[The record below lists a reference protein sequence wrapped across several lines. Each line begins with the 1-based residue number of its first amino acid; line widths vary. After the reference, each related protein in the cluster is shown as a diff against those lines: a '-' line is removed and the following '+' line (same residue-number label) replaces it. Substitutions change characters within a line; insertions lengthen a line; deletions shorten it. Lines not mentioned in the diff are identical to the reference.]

1 MLRVLSAGGI
11 TMAQEPRYSS
21 HDGAYEPR
29 YASYDDQY
37 AEPVDLDEFGSQ
49 LRSYHPSR
57 SIVTREEF
65 LPDDSVPLFLS
76 GSDEDSAQRFGRLRR
91 NRSRL
96 LKTGILAIAASAA
109 AFTVV
114 AVKNPFTV
122 FANATAS
129 LIGISD
135 VRSAPATTTAAVQPI
150 VGTRTV
156 PPTSSQ
162 SPTRDEIAVALRTAH
177 QNVAPAETAAPL
189 AAVAPVVAAAPP
201 VAPAPPAAVAPAAV
215 APPAAM
221 APPVAAAPQVV
232 ATASPV
238 AAPPPAVAAPPVV
251 AAPAAR
257 KISPDELATLMS
269 RARTLLAAGDLP
281 SARLLLERAA
291 EGQDANAALLLARTY
306 DPLIMGTQDTRN
318 TLTDPELAR
327 TWYQRAAQLG
337 SADAQRRLSQLQ

>member
-1 MLRVLSAGGI
+1 MLRVLGAGGI

-162 SPTRDEIAVALRTAH
+162 SPSRDEIAVALRTAH

-201 VAPAPPAAVAPAAV
+201 APPAVAPAAV

-221 APPVAAAPQVV
+221 APPVAAAAQVV

>member
-1 MLRVLSAGGI
+1 
-11 TMAQEPRYSS
+11 MAQEPRYSS

-57 SIVTREEF
+57 SIATREEF

-76 GSDEDSAQRFGRLRR
+76 GSDEDSVQRFGRLRR

-150 VGTRTV
+150 VGTRIV
-156 PPTSSQ
+156 PPTSTQ

-177 QNVAPAETAAPL
+177 QSAAPAETAAPL

-201 VAPAPPAAVAPAAV
+201 VAPAPPPAV
-215 APPAAM
+215 
-221 APPVAAAPQVV
+221 APPVAAPPQVV

-251 AAPAAR
+251 AAPVAR

-291 EGQDANAALLLARTY
+291 EGQDANAALMLARTY

-318 TLTDPELAR
+318 TITDPELAR

>member
-1 MLRVLSAGGI
+1 MLRTSAGGI

-21 HDGAYEPR
+21 YEDPYEPR

-37 AEPVDLDEFGSQ
+37 AEPVDLDQFGSQ
-49 LRSYHPSR
+49 LRPYPPSR
-57 SIVTREEF
+57 SVATREEF

-76 GSDEDSAQRFGRLRR
+76 GSDEDFAPRFGSLRR

-122 FANATAS
+122 FANATSS

-135 VRSAPATTTAAVQPI
+135 VRSAPAATTASVEPVVNARAASPSANQA
-150 VGTRTV
+150 
-156 PPTSSQ
+156 
-162 SPTRDEIAVALRTAH
+162 PTRDEIAGALRAARQTT
-177 QNVAPAETAAPL
+177 APAETAAPL

-201 VAPAPPAAVAPAAV
+201 AAPVPPP
-215 APPAAM
+215 
-221 APPVAAAPQVV
+221 AAAPQVAAV
-232 ATASPV
+232 SPV
-238 AAPPPAVAAPPVV
+238 AVAPPPPVVAAPPVA

-269 RARTLLAAGDLP
+269 RAKVLLASGDIP
-281 SARLLLERAA
+281 PARLLLERAA
-291 EGQDANAALLLARTY
+291 ETNDASAALMLAQTY
-306 DPLIMGTQDTRN
+306 DPLVVGRQDTRN
-318 TLTDPELAR
+318 INTDPELAR

>member
-1 MLRVLSAGGI
+1 
-11 TMAQEPRYSS
+11 MAQEPRYSS

-162 SPTRDEIAVALRTAH
+162 SPSRDEIAVALRTAH

-201 VAPAPPAAVAPAAV
+201 AAPAAAAPAAV

-221 APPVAAAPQVV
+221 APPVAAAAQVV

>member
-76 GSDEDSAQRFGRLRR
+76 GSDEDSAQLGRLRR

-156 PPTSSQ
+156 PPTSTQ

-189 AAVAPVVAAAPP
+189 AAVAPAVAAAPP
-201 VAPAPPAAVAPAAV
+201 VAPAPPAAV
-215 APPAAM
+215 

-238 AAPPPAVAAPPVV
+238 AAPPPSVAAPPVV

>member
-1 MLRVLSAGGI
+1 MLRVLGAGGI

-162 SPTRDEIAVALRTAH
+162 SPSRDEIAVALRTAH

-201 VAPAPPAAVAPAAV
+201 AAPAAAAPAAV

-221 APPVAAAPQVV
+221 APPVAAAAQVV

>member
-1 MLRVLSAGGI
+1 
-11 TMAQEPRYSS
+11 MAQEPRYSS

-65 LPDDSVPLFLS
+65 LPDNSVPLFLS

-162 SPTRDEIAVALRTAH
+162 SPSRDEIAVALRTAH

-201 VAPAPPAAVAPAAV
+201 APPAVAPAAV

-221 APPVAAAPQVV
+221 APPVAAAAQVV

>member
-1 MLRVLSAGGI
+1 
-11 TMAQEPRYSS
+11 MAQEPRYSS

-65 LPDDSVPLFLS
+65 LPDNSVPLFLS

-162 SPTRDEIAVALRTAH
+162 SPSRDEIAVALRTAH

-201 VAPAPPAAVAPAAV
+201 APPAAAAPAAV

-221 APPVAAAPQVV
+221 APPVAAAAQVV

>member
-1 MLRVLSAGGI
+1 MLRVLGAGGI

-162 SPTRDEIAVALRTAH
+162 SPSRDEIAVALRTAH

-189 AAVAPVVAAAPP
+189 VAVAPVVAAAPP
-201 VAPAPPAAVAPAAV
+201 APPAVAPAAV

-221 APPVAAAPQVV
+221 APPVAAAAQVV

>member
-1 MLRVLSAGGI
+1 
-11 TMAQEPRYSS
+11 MAQEPRYSS

-162 SPTRDEIAVALRTAH
+162 SPSRDEIAVALRTAH

-201 VAPAPPAAVAPAAV
+201 APPAVAPAAV

-221 APPVAAAPQVV
+221 APPVAAAAQVV

>member
-1 MLRVLSAGGI
+1 
-11 TMAQEPRYSS
+11 MAQEPRYSS

-162 SPTRDEIAVALRTAH
+162 SPSRDEIAVALRTAH

-189 AAVAPVVAAAPP
+189 VAVAPVVAAAPP
-201 VAPAPPAAVAPAAV
+201 APPAAAAPAAV

-221 APPVAAAPQVV
+221 APPVAAAAQVV